1 MIDNLINKTIGWR
14 KQDLIE
20 NSYYNY
26 LNKMECLRHLDYS
39 YHAKYN
45 ELLFL
50 DWDMYGKYISCQ
62 GYFSELKEHGESENC
77 SKERAVSV
85 LTTFLSNQDLSDTR
99 SEFYK
104 TYRYEIYREI
114 VDIVLNEKYDMLWDI
129 NYEKL
134 KANKEEI
141 ISALI
146 DFRDVINSI
155 FKKHLKLRRNIS
167 QVIITSILLGTFN
180 CFPA

>member
-1 MIDNLINKTIGWR
+1 MSDDLINKTIGWR

-50 DWDMYGKYISCQ
+50 DWDMYGKFLACQ
-62 GYFSELKEHGESENC
+62 GYFSDLKEHGENEHI
-77 SKERAVSV
+77 SKEHSVSV
-85 LTTFLSNQDLSDTR
+85 LTNFLFYSDLGSSRD
-99 SEFYK
+99 EFFK
-104 TYRYEIYREI
+104 TYRYEIYR
-114 VDIVLNEKYDMLWDI
+114 DIVEAILSEKYNVLWNI
-129 NYEKL
+129 NYNEL
-134 KANKEEI
+134 VANKEQI

-146 DFRDVINSI
+146 DVRDTINNI
-155 FKKHLKLRRNIS
+155 FKQPYVQLKNYYRR
-167 QVIITSILLGTFN
+167 QKR
-180 CFPA
+180 